1 MMSPVGRL
9 VLIRT
14 VGKQKLIGAMALL
27 TMPALIGPM
36 LGPALGGF
44 ITTYA
49 SWHWIF
55 LINIPI
61 GLLGITLVSLFFEN
75 LRAEIIE
82 PFDLLGL
89 VLIGL
94 GVGGLAFG
102 LTVIGIKL
110 VPASVTVGLVAGG
123 GMATL
128 AYVVRAR
135 GMAAPVI
142 DVTLF
147 RLATFRAGVA
157 GGFIFRVG
165 AGALPFLLPL
175 LMQLGFGM
183 TPFQSGLVTLSTAVG
198 AMMMKSAVPPS
209 LRRGGV
215 PQLLTWKPPGAPGVL
230 APPAALPP
238 PPP

>member
-1 MMSPVGRL
+1 MGGAMMSPVGRL

-14 VGKQKLIGAMALL
+14 VGKHKLIGAMALL

-75 LRAEIIE
+75 LRAEISE

-94 GVGGLAFG
+94 GVGGLPFA
-102 LTVIGIKL
+102 LTVTAIN
-110 VPASVTVGLVAGG
+110 
-123 GMATL
+123 
-128 AYVVRAR
+128 
-135 GMAAPVI
+135 
-142 DVTLF
+142 
-147 RLATFRAGVA
+147 
-157 GGFIFRVG
+157 
-165 AGALPFLLPL
+165 PL
-175 LMQLGFGM
+175 
-183 TPFQSGLVTLSTAVG
+183 
-198 AMMMKSAVPPS
+198 PPS
-209 LRRGGV
+209 VALA
-215 PQLLTWKPPGAPGVL
+215 LL
-230 APPAALPP
+230 
-238 PPP
+238 